1 VIQAPVGT
9 ADGGASP
16 GLWLVRHGRP
26 LLPDGVCYGALDVA
40 ADPQHTAQIAAMLG
54 ERLPLGAELRSSP
67 RQRCMALA
75 RAVVALRSDLT
86 LRTEPRIAEM
96 DFGQWEG
103 WRWDDIP
110 RHAFDAWTGQFAD
123 HRFGGAESVQ
133 DLMHRVGQAWDEARA
148 ATSLQLWITHAGVMS
163 AATLL
168 ARGVRSVHRAQD
180 WPASSARHGE
190 LLSLVDSADGSVAP
204 GRA

>member
-1 VIQAPVGT
+1 MTLGPAGT
-9 ADGGASP
+9 ADGGTSP
-16 GLWLVRHGRP
+16 VVWLVRHGRP

-40 ADPQHTAQIAAMLG
+40 ADPLHTARIAAML
-54 ERLPLGAELRSSP
+54 EQQLPRGAALCSSP
-67 RQRCMALA
+67 LQRCMALS

-86 LRTEPRIAEM
+86 LRTEPRIAEV

-110 RHAFDAWTGQFAD
+110 KAAFDTWIGQFAD
-123 HRFGGAESVQ
+123 HRFGGGESVQ
-133 DLMHRVGQAWDEARA
+133 DLMLRVGQVWDEARA
-148 ATSLQLWITHAGVMS
+148 SATVQVWITHAGVMS

-168 ARGVRSVHRAQD
+168 ARGIRSVFRAED
-180 WPASSARHGE
+180 WPSPSPRHGE
-190 LLSLVDSADGSVAP
+190 LLGLVDQSAISVVR